1 MRASPMHTHTNT
13 HTHVSHVLH
22 GTLFSIL
29 HRNCAPFRARGRR
42 PVLSAYFGRLGLN
55 WLFFF
60 FLIHCVFFFQACGI
74 LPLPFFFISLFFF
87 ASSSP
92 GLFSSYSYCLAF
104 GRASCRC
111 FFSALLSFR
120 SLPRRPAR
128 AFASSLLIS
137 LRSRFFSFS
146 ALSLLCAFL
155 YVAFR
160 N

>member
-60 FLIHCVFFFQACGI
+60 FLIHCVFFFQACVI

-87 ASSSP
+87 RF
-92 GLFSSYSYCLAF
+92 LVT
-104 GRASCRC
+104 
-111 FFSALLSFR
+111 R
-120 SLPRRPAR
+120 SLFFVLVLPSIRP
-128 AFASSLLIS
+128 SQ
-137 LRSRFFSFS
+137 
-146 ALSLLCAFL
+146 LSLLFFGLAFVPL
-155 YVAFR
+155 SSSSSRSRLCFISSHLPSFPFLFFFR
-160 N
+160 PLPSLCLSVRRLS